1 VSQLVRAAVT
11 TAPGRIEVREFARP
25 RVEPGAVL
33 LRVRLSGICGTDKH
47 TFRGET
53 KQYAGTPHERSIAY
67 PLICGHETVGI
78 VAELGGTVRDFEGV
92 PLEVGDRVV
101 PGANVPCG
109 RCRFCLGGFP
119 YYFCT
124 ALEDY
129 GNSLS
134 SIEPPHLFGGWAEY
148 LYLLPRTPIFR
159 VPAAVPDEV
168 AVLTEEMAVTHG
180 LEAARTMLGHWGGSP
195 FGETVLVYGVGPLG
209 LCHVAKARMTG
220 SGVIVAFDRLPGRLR
235 AAERLGASMTADVNA
250 VGPAERLDRLHEIT
264 GGLGP
269 DIVVDATGVPET
281 FAESLRLVRYGGVIV
296 EVGAFVDMGEI
307 GVNPADVC
315 AKNVTIIGIGGERA
329 TSYLPALRLMEQH
342 LDRLPL
348 ETIVSHRVALDDA
361 ARGVELAQTDEA
373 TKVAIEPWLGREGE
387 GEATRDAS

>member
-1 VSQLVRAAVT
+1 MAQMVRAAVT
-11 TAPGRIEVREFARP
+11 TAPGRIEVREFPRP
-25 RVEPGAVL
+25 TVEPGAVL
-33 LRVRLSGICGTDKH
+33 LRVLLSGICGTDKH

-53 KQYAGTPHERSIAY
+53 KQYAGTPHERSVTY
-67 PLICGHETVGI
+67 PLICGHETVG
-78 VAELGGTVRDFEGV
+78 VVEELAGTVLDSEGV
-92 PLEVGDRVV
+92 PLNVGDRVV

-109 RCRFCLGGFP
+109 RCRFCLTDAP

-129 GNSLS
+129 GNSLDCVD
-134 SIEPPHLFGGWAEY
+134 PPHLFGGWAEY
-148 LYLLPRTPIFR
+148 LYLLPLTPIFR

-180 LEAARTMLGHWGGSP
+180 LEAARVMLGHWGGSP

-220 SGVIVAFDRLPGRLR
+220 AGVIAAFDRLPGRLL
-235 AAERLGASMTADVNA
+235 AAEQLGASMTVDVNL
-250 VGPAERLDRLHEIT
+250 VEPAERIDRLEAIT
-264 GGLGP
+264 SGRGP

-281 FAESLRLVRYGGVIV
+281 FAESLRLVRQGGVIV
-296 EVGAFVDMGEI
+296 EVGAFVDLGEV

-315 AKNVTIIGIGGERA
+315 AKNVTVVGIGGERA
-329 TSYLPALRLMEQH
+329 TSYMPSLRLMEQN

-348 ETIVSHRVALDDA
+348 ERIVTHRLPLDDA
-361 ARGVELAQTDEA
+361 AQAVELAQTDEA
-373 TKVAIEPWLGREGE
+373 TKVAIEPWLSRS
-387 GEATRDAS
+387 DA

>member
-1 VSQLVRAAVT
+1 MPQVVRAAVT
-11 TAPGRIEVREFARP
+11 VAPGLIEVREFPRP
-25 RVEPGAVL
+25 RIEPGAVL
-33 LRVRLSGICGTDKH
+33 LRVLLSGICGTDKH

-53 KQYAGTPHERSIAY
+53 KQYAGTAHERSIRY
-67 PLICGHETVGI
+67 PVICGHETVG
-78 VAELGGTVRDFEGV
+78 VVEELGGTVLDSEGV
-92 PLEVGDRVV
+92 PVEVGDRVV

-109 RCRFCLGGFP
+109 RCRFCLNDAP

-129 GNSLS
+129 GNSLTCT
-134 SIEPPHLFGGWAEY
+134 EPPHLFGGWAEY

-220 SGVIVAFDRLPGRLR
+220 AGVIVAFDRLPGRLL
-235 AAERLGASMTADVNA
+235 AAERLGASMTADVNV
-250 VGPAERLDRLHEIT
+250 VGPAERRDRLEAIT
-264 GGLGP
+264 GGQGP

-281 FAESLRLVRYGGVIV
+281 FAESLRLVRYGGVVV
-296 EVGAFVDMGEI
+296 EVGVFVDLGDI
-307 GVNPADVC
+307 GVNPAADVC
-315 AKNVTIIGIGGERA
+315 AKNVTVIGIGGERA
-329 TSYLPALRLMEQH
+329 TSYLPALRLMEQN
-342 LDRLPL
+342 LGRLPL
-348 ETIVSHRVALDDA
+348 ETIVSHRVPLEDA

-373 TKVAIEPWLGREGE
+373 TKVAIQP
-387 GEATRDAS
+387 